1 MALTDDR
8 ADLVTAAKSLHDRGY
23 APGNTGNLSL
33 RTDEGYIITPTNSC
47 LGRLS
52 PDDLSVIT
60 LDGTQLSGLKPSK
73 ELALHIE
80 MYAAH
85 PDARAIVHLHSLGAV
100 AASCLSSID
109 PTSVFSNMTA
119 YQHLRVQNVVLAAY
133 AEPGSSELTRNVREA
148 TKLSASVLL
157 ANHGSIVARESLDA
171 AVDAIEQFE
180 QTALLA
186 IMLDGRDLRL
196 LPTNGSSKK
205 DN

>member
-8 ADLVTAAKSLHDRGY
+8 AGLVTGGKSLHDRGF

-52 PDDLSVIT
+52 TDDLSVIAP
-60 LDGTQLSGLKPSK
+60 DGSHLGGLKPSK
-73 ELALHIE
+73 ELSLHLE

-119 YQHLRVQNVVLAAY
+119 YQHLRVRRVVLAAY
-133 AEPGSSELTRNVREA
+133 AEPGSAELTRNVREA
-148 TKLSASVLL
+148 TRLSDSVLL
-157 ANHGSIVARESLDA
+157 ANHGSLVARESLDA

-186 IMLDGRDLRL
+186 VMLDGRDLSL
-196 LPTNGSSKK
+196 LPTDDSAK
-205 DN
+205 

>member
-1 MALTDDR
+1 MALIDDR
-8 ADLVTAAKSLHDRGY
+8 AGLVTAAKSLHDRGY

-52 PDDLSVIT
+52 PDDLSVIAS
-60 LDGTQLSGLKPSK
+60 DGSLLGGLKPSK
-73 ELALHIE
+73 ELPLHLE

-85 PDARAIVHLHSLGAV
+85 ADARAIVHLHSLGAV
-100 AASCLSSID
+100 AASCLSSMA

-119 YQHLRVQNVVLAAY
+119 YQLLRVRNVVLATY
-133 AEPGSSELTRNVREA
+133 AEPGSAELTRNVREA
-148 TKLSASVLL
+148 AQQSASLLL
-157 ANHGSIVARESLDA
+157 ANHGSLVARESLDA

-186 IMLDGRDLRL
+186 VMLDGRDLRL
-196 LPTNGSSKK
+196 LPTDGLSK
-205 DN
+205 